1 LSGLIGASRVLQA
14 VAKDTMF
21 GPFLEFILKGTV
33 GDNPIAAVIFTG
45 CLSGMVKYFLEII
58 LREAFV
64 QFLSGKVKGFLEC
77 NSTSIHLGM

>member
-1 LSGLIGASRVLQA
+1 MATFCASLSGLIGASRVLQA

-45 CLSGMVKYFLEII
+45 CLSGEIRI
-58 LREAFV
+58 F
-64 QFLSGKVKGFLEC
+64 
-77 NSTSIHLGM
+77 IHSVIK

>member
-58 LREAFV
+58 LRD
-64 QFLSGKVKGFLEC
+64 FLSGKVKGFLEC

>member
-1 LSGLIGASRVLQA
+1 MTNSKKSILYFSKVATFCASLSGLIGASRVLQA

-45 CLSGMVKYFLEII
+45 CLSGEIRI
-58 LREAFV
+58 L
-64 QFLSGKVKGFLEC
+64 
-77 NSTSIHLGM
+77 IHSVIK